1 MDDEDIVKLASYAR
15 NGGKF
20 RKLDAGDI
28 SDYPSHSEAE
38 LAYCGILAFYTQN
51 KEQIDR
57 IYRTSKLY
65 TKKWDRRGKYT
76 LDKVVTGLTEVY
88 LKTECE
94 DEIFPTEEI
103 SLAELKNLKMDQNS
117 RKMPNL
123 MAMLPANHFIN
134 TVTDWMSGLSDT
146 YYEYQ
151 VSTALWLLSDLIQ
164 GKGALVI
171 KQGTIRPNLY
181 VLLLGLS
188 TKSRKSTAVNK
199 IEQIREAATDTELY
213 NDEPTIEGY
222 LEMLVLNPVQS
233 FVCDEVS
240 GLFAKYHKKYNEGIF
255 DLDCKI
261 YDGASIRKIKASGRN
276 KEPQEYIIKNPY
288 VTHLYA
294 TTPDKFTTVIELED
308 FSCGWG
314 YRFLYA
320 FPTYAKD
327 RMDIELENNENIDAW
342 GKVLTAVKTLYNRY
356 SGAADFKFSI
366 TKEALK
372 LFNKIS
378 AELEDEGEKIQ
389 NESLDS
395 AIARAEDNI
404 LKISMV
410 LEIGKKEPSHE
421 ITKDSISIASLLVLD
436 FFLPSFSQVMDR
448 ILSDI

>member
-1 MDDEDIVKLASYAR
+1 MPKAGRKKGNREMYCDNRFFAVTGDHIDKTPKTVNEAQECIEDYYQLWFEGYGTTNNSNNIKSLIMDDEDIVKLASSAR

-199 IEQIREAATDTELY
+199 IE
-213 NDEPTIEGY
+213 IEG
-222 LEMLVLNPVQS
+222 
-233 FVCDEVS
+233 
-240 GLFAKYHKKYNEGIF
+240 
-255 DLDCKI
+255 
-261 YDGASIRKIKASGRN
+261 DG
-276 KEPQEYIIKNPY
+276 Y
-288 VTHLYA
+288 
-294 TTPDKFTTVIELED
+294 
-308 FSCGWG
+308 GWQ
-314 YRFLYA
+314 
-320 FPTYAKD
+320 
-327 RMDIELENNENIDAW
+327 
-342 GKVLTAVKTLYNRY
+342 KVK
-356 SGAADFKFSI
+356 GD
-366 TKEALK
+366 
-372 LFNKIS
+372 
-378 AELEDEGEKIQ
+378 
-389 NESLDS
+389 
-395 AIARAEDNI
+395 
-404 LKISMV
+404 
-410 LEIGKKEPSHE
+410 
-421 ITKDSISIASLLVLD
+421 
-436 FFLPSFSQVMDR
+436 
-448 ILSDI
+448 